1 MNVQIRKEKKPKKLI
16 DLKMMLVVLRHKEL
30 NPDEVITELL
40 LPKEKRRNRARVKKF
55 YYYYYL

>member
-1 MNVQIRKEKKPKKLI
+1 MNVQIRKNPKKLI

-55 YYYYYL
+55 YYYL

>member
-1 MNVQIRKEKKPKKLI
+1 MCKLEKKKNPKKLI

>member
-1 MNVQIRKEKKPKKLI
+1 MCKLEKTRKKLI

-40 LPKEKRRNRARVKKF
+40 LPKEKKMRKKSC
-55 YYYYYL
+55 